1 MERFLA
7 RDPRFRPVPLDGL
20 WSALMPGAA
29 APCAGPWLALSP
41 GAQGTDGFFC
51 AVLERPT

>member
-7 RDPRFRPVPLDGL
+7 RDPRFRPVPMEGL
-20 WSALMPGAA
+20 WAALMPGAT

-51 AVLERPT
+51 AVLERAT